1 MQTSNKTNTAK
12 QINEVKKPALLRQ
25 IVDKVDGMEEGEKK
39 LLLLTLMQDE
49 LSAKY
54 RKLDNEIASSKEIMN
69 EKKINAL
76 VTATRNEMYE
86 QKIRS

>member
-1 MQTSNKTNTAK
+1 MQTLNRRKKTALVH
-12 QINEVKKPALLRQ
+12 EVKKPSLLRQ
-25 IVDKVDGMEEGEKK
+25 IVDKVDNMDEAEKK

-54 RKLDNEIASSKEIMN
+54 KMLDSEIASSKEIID

>member
-1 MQTSNKTNTAK
+1 MQTSIKIKNTELAD
-12 QINEVKKPALLRQ
+12 EVKKPSLLRQ
-25 IVDKVDGMEEGEKK
+25 IVDKVDTMEEGEKK

-49 LSAKY
+49 LSLKY
-54 RKLDNEIASSKEIMN
+54 KRLDNEIALSKEIID

-86 QKIRS
+86 QKIHP